1 MRRISTRQFW
11 LLTALIFLIAASR
24 AIRINDFHLDND
36 EIWAIWQTMG
46 TPQQIIQWTSPTE
59 HPTYFLLLDAWRQI
73 AGMDPFVLRYLSLLL
88 SLFALAFMYR
98 AIRRR
103 HGHNAGVIAALAY
116 SVFAISQF
124 TSLYTRSYILAYA
137 VLPLALW
144 LIHRYFDK
152 PTILRAVLLSLSL
165 ATLYVSTVT
174 IVPVFFLLGLYT
186 LFVYR
191 QQIWRWWLPVLLL
204 LFLTLP
210 DVLTN
215 KLPSVSNHANA
226 PRMFILPPLPTATIE
241 FFDYL
246 TGTPLWFIFLALA
259 LITLIFRFRHSF
271 KANRHLILQ
280 VIFWGAWI
288 VGVPVL
294 LYVLEPRLGFYTLK
308 RYGWWYV
315 FGIGIFIAISLA
327 RLPTYGKRLVVVS
340 LVCLSFIPFRLNNF
354 SYIVTP
360 LSENL
365 KWLRD
370 HLEAN
375 DALLIDPNIT
385 CNFPEEWDYYTH
397 LYFPDGLRYVDK
409 PQDARRIW
417 YVASQDDASRQVEKE
432 LAKDHIPGRYV
443 GPPGCFFRLYE
454 APPDPVGVLYPN
466 GMRFHGAEIMDGD
479 KPYNGKPVM
488 REGQPFKLHLWWS
501 VDKQVDLD
509 YSVGLSLSLSQVIS
523 QWDSAPNIVFPE
535 GAPHETSRWQ
545 TGQIYLEERDLQ
557 IPYPYGRSGIAL
569 NLVLYWF
576 GDNQRLIAPGVA
588 RDGTRYLGRIEVV
601 AW

>member
-11 LLTALIFLIAASR
+11 LLTALIFLIATSR

-36 EIWAIWQTMG
+36 EIWAIWQTIG
-46 TPQQIIQWTSPTE
+46 TPQQVISWTSPTE

-88 SLFALAFMYR
+88 SLFGLAFMYR
-98 AIRRR
+98 TVRRQ

-124 TSLYTRSYILAYA
+124 TSLYTRSYILAYSA
-137 VLPLALW
+137 LPLALW

-165 ATLYVSTVT
+165 TVLYVSTVT
-174 IVPVFFLLGLYT
+174 IIPVYSLLGLYT
-186 LFVYR
+186 LFIYR
-191 QQIWRWWLPVLLL
+191 QRIWRWWLPVLLL
-204 LFLTLP
+204 LILTLP
-210 DVLTN
+210 DVLSN
-215 KLPSVSNHANA
+215 KLQSVSNHANA
-226 PRMFILPPLPTATIE
+226 PRMFTLPPLPAATIE
-241 FFDYL
+241 FFNYL

-259 LITLIFRFRHSF
+259 LITLIFQFRHTL
-271 KANRHLILQ
+271 KINRPRTLQ
-280 VIFWGAWI
+280 LIFWSLWV
-288 VGVPVL
+288 VGVPIL

-327 RLPTYGKRLVVVS
+327 RLPTYGKRLVIAS
-340 LVCLSFIPFRLNNF
+340 LVCLSFIPFRLNNL

-360 LSENL
+360 LSENF

-397 LYFPDGLRYVDK
+397 LYFPNGLRYIDT
-409 PQDARRIW
+409 PQDARRVW
-417 YVASQDDASRQVEKE
+417 YVASQDDASRQVEQE

-488 REGQPFKLHLWWS
+488 REGQPFKLRLWWS
-501 VDKQVDLD
+501 VDKPVDLD
-509 YSVGLSLSLSQVIS
+509 YSVGLMLSLQQVIS

-557 IPYPYGRSGIAL
+557 IPYPYGHSGIAL

-576 GDNQRLIAPGVA
+576 GDNQRLMAPGVA